1 MTYLNKNM
9 NTIKSTIYGKAYE
22 YACVLAI
29 KDIVT
34 KYRRVQI
41 ESNDSLVIAKV
52 RYQKEISDQDRKEM
66 LLSATCGIN
75 AIIEME
81 PRIIEDG
88 KDVLSISLQPDNVA
102 TQNGDIR
109 DVLIIRR
116 SIKWEIGIS
125 VKHNHAALKHS
136 RLSQQLDFGKEW
148 MQYPCSKQYFAE
160 IKPIFDKL
168 HQFKEQGK
176 KWRDLNKKEDNV
188 YIPILKAFLKEL
200 LSLDSKKNITGN
212 LVKYLIGSNGK
223 DYYKLIHN
231 NNHTTTIMPFNVL
244 GTLNLATDK
253 SMPKIKIPR
262 IKLPTRIIE
271 LAFKENSKTTLIL
284 TMNNG
289 WSISFRIHNAS
300 TKVEPSLKFDIQLKS
315 KPEDIF
321 YLNRKW

>member
-1 MTYLNKNM
+1 M

-22 YACVLAI
+22 YACILAV
-29 KDIVT
+29 KDIVSP
-34 KYRRVQI
+34 YRNVEI
-41 ESNDSLVIAKV
+41 ENNESLVIAKE
-52 RYQKEISDQDRKEM
+52 RYQREISTQDRREM
-66 LLSATCGIN
+66 LLSAKSGII

-88 KDVLSISLQPDNVA
+88 RDVLSISLQSDNVA
-102 TQNGDIR
+102 TQKGDIR

-136 RLSQQLDFGKEW
+136 RLSQHVDFGQEW
-148 MQYPCSKQYFAE
+148 MKNPCSKRYFAE

-168 HQFKEQGK
+168 YKLKEQGK
-176 KWRDLNKKEDNV
+176 AWRELSRKEDCV
-188 YIPILKAFLKEL
+188 YVPILQAFSREL
-200 LSLDSKKNITGN
+200 LSLNKSKNITEN
-212 LVKYLIGSNGK
+212 LVKHLIGSNGK

-231 NNHTTTIMPFNVL
+231 NNHTTTIMPFNIF
-244 GTLNLATDK
+244 GTLNK
-253 SMPKIKIPR
+253 SANKSDPKIRIPKIKR
-262 IKLPTRIIE
+262 PTRIIE
-271 LAFKENSKTTLIL
+271 LAFKERSKTTLIL

-321 YLNRKW
+321 YLNRRW

>member
-1 MTYLNKNM
+1 M
-9 NTIKSTIYGKAYE
+9 NTVKSTIYGKAYE
-22 YACVLAI
+22 YACILAI
-29 KDIVT
+29 KEIVSQ
-34 KYRRVQI
+34 YRSI
-41 ESNDSLVIAKV
+41 EVENNESLAIAKG
-52 RYQKEISDQDRKEM
+52 RYQKEITAQDRREM
-66 LLSATCGIN
+66 LLSAKSGMM

-102 TQNGDIR
+102 TQKGDIR

-136 RLSQQLDFGKEW
+136 RLSQHVDFGQEW
-148 MQYPCSKQYFAE
+148 MGSACSKRYFAE
-160 IKPIFDKL
+160 IKPVFDKL
-168 HQFKEQGK
+168 CKLKEQGK
-176 KWRDLNKKEDNV
+176 TWHELSRKEDCV
-188 YIPILKAFLKEL
+188 YVPILNAFSKEL
-200 LSLDSKKNITGN
+200 LSLNKSKDVTAN

-231 NNHTTTIMPFNVL
+231 NNHTTTVMPFNIL
-244 GTLNLATDK
+244 GTLNK
-253 SMPKIKIPR
+253 SASKSFPKIKVPK

-271 LAFKENSKTTLIL
+271 LAFKEKSKTTLIL

-321 YLNRKW
+321 YLNTKW

>member
-1 MTYLNKNM
+1 M

-22 YACVLAI
+22 YACILAV
-29 KDIVT
+29 KDIVSQ
-34 KYRRVQI
+34 YRSVEI
-41 ESNDSLVIAKV
+41 ENNESLTIARE
-52 RYQKEISDQDRKEM
+52 RYTKEITTQDRREM
-66 LLSATCGIN
+66 LLSAKSGIM

-88 KDVLSISLQPDNVA
+88 QDVLSISLQPDNVA
-102 TQNGDIR
+102 TQKGDIR

-136 RLSQQLDFGKEW
+136 RLSQHVDFGQEW
-148 MQYPCSKQYFAE
+148 MKSPCSKQYFAE
-160 IKPIFDKL
+160 IKPVFDRLQKL
-168 HQFKEQGK
+168 KEQGK
-176 KWRDLNKKEDNV
+176 TWRELSRKEDCI
-188 YIPILKAFLKEL
+188 YIPILQSFSKEL
-200 LSLDSKKNITGN
+200 LSLNKSKSITEN

-231 NNHTTTIMPFNVL
+231 NNHTTTIMPFNIL
-244 GTLNLATDK
+244 GTLNKPANK
-253 SMPKIKIPR
+253 STPKIKIPK

-271 LAFKENSKTTLIL
+271 LAFKEKSKTTLIL

-321 YLNRKW
+321 YLNRRW

>member
-1 MTYLNKNM
+1 M
-9 NTIKSTIYGKAYE
+9 NTINSTIYGKAYE
-22 YACVLAI
+22 YACILAI
-29 KDIVT
+29 KAFVA
-34 KYRRVQI
+34 KYRNIKI
-41 ESNDSLVIAKV
+41 ENNESFIIAKE
-52 RYQKEISDQDRKEM
+52 RYQKEISVQDRREM
-66 LLSATCGIN
+66 QLSAKSGIK

-88 KDVLSISLQPDNVA
+88 NDVLSISLQPDNVA
-102 TQNGDIR
+102 TQSGDIR

-136 RLSQQLDFGKEW
+136 RLSQHIDFGKEW
-148 MQYPCSKQYFAE
+148 MRCPCSKQYFSE

-168 HQFKEQGK
+168 CNFKNQGK
-176 KWRDLNKKEDNV
+176 VWRELSRKEDIV
-188 YIPILKAFLKEL
+188 YIPILQAFSKEL
-200 LSLDSKKNITGN
+200 LSLNKSKSITGN

-231 NNHTTTIMPFNVL
+231 NNHTTTILPFNIL
-244 GTLNLATDK
+244 GTLNQAADK
-253 SMPKIKIPR
+253 SMPKIRIPK

-271 LAFKENSKTTLIL
+271 LDFKENSKTTLIL

>member
-1 MTYLNKNM
+1 M
-9 NTIKSTIYGKAYE
+9 NTINSTIYGKAYE

-29 KDIVT
+29 KDIVA
-34 KYRRVQI
+34 KYRNIKI
-41 ESNDSLVIAKV
+41 ENNESLIIAKE
-52 RYQKEISDQDRKEM
+52 RYQKEISVRDRQEM
-66 LLSATCGIN
+66 LLSAKSGIK

-102 TQNGDIR
+102 TKNGDIR

-136 RLSQQLDFGKEW
+136 RLSQHVDFGKEW
-148 MQYPCSKQYFAE
+148 MKYPCSKQYFSE
-160 IKPIFDKL
+160 IKPVFDKL
-168 HQFKEQGK
+168 YKLKEQGE
-176 KWRDLNKKEDNV
+176 KWRDLSQKEDVV
-188 YIPILKAFLKEL
+188 YIPILKAFSKEL
-200 LSLDSKKNITGN
+200 LSLNKSRSITGN

-223 DYYKLIHN
+223 DYYKLVHN
-231 NNHTTTIMPFNVL
+231 NNHTTTIMPFNIL
-244 GTLNLATDK
+244 GTLNQATDQ

-271 LAFKENSKTTLIL
+271 LDFKENSKTTLIL

-315 KPEDIF
+315 KPEDVF